1 MTSIACR
8 SKIYDNNTTIA
19 GKAEMKY
26 AVVRFFVLS
35 ENIIYWLS

>member
-1 MTSIACR
+1 MDFIRCR
-8 SKIYDNNTTIA
+8 SKIYDNTTIA
-19 GKAEMKY
+19 WKGEMKY

>member
-8 SKIYDNNTTIA
+8 SKIYDNTTIA
-19 GKAEMKY
+19 WKGEMKY

-35 ENIIYWLS
+35 ENKSYWLS